1 MIWPFLKAK
10 RSVREDLIASL
21 DIGSSRVSCAIAE
34 FDTEGTLQLVG
45 MGHQTSLGIKQGV
58 ITNMEQVENS
68 ISKAVMHAE
77 KAAGHTIKSVYINVP
92 SPHVTSQGVDV
103 EMQINGSEV
112 TDADVAHLLKQANSS
127 LSIANH
133 EIIHAIPS
141 SYYIDGS
148 RGIKDPR
155 GMIGNVLGAKIH
167 VVTAALG
174 PLRNLIASVERCH
187 LSVAGVVASSF
198 SAGLG
203 VLDED
208 EIELGA
214 VVIDLGA
221 SNTGIAVFCEGSLL
235 HIGDIPLGGSLISK
249 DLSRGLSTPLSYAE
263 RIKCLY
269 GSATMASTLERE
281 TIMMPIIGERSSSG
295 SQVSRSTLTRIIK
308 PRVEEIFEMIRDYFD
323 KIGVDK
329 IPGCRVVLCGG
340 GSLMSG
346 INEIAQT
353 ILNKPVRT
361 GSPLHVAGL
370 AEEQMVPYLATCLG
384 ILSYAKI
391 QHSEI
396 LSSESNHTKSK
407 GLINNLTRWVNEK
420 L

>member
-1 MIWPFLKAK
+1 MMWPFFKAK
-10 RSVREDLIASL
+10 RAARDDLITAL

-34 FDTEGTLQLVG
+34 LDSEGTLQLVG
-45 MGHQTSLGIKQGV
+45 MGHQTSLGIKQGI
-58 ITNMEQVENS
+58 ITNMEQVESS

-77 KAAGHTIKSVYINVP
+77 KTAGHTIKNVYVNVP

-112 TDADVAHLLKQANSS
+112 SEADVAHLLKQAYGTMST
-127 LSIANH
+127 ANQ

-155 GMIGNVLGAKIH
+155 GMIGNILGAKIH
-167 VVTAALG
+167 LVTANLG
-174 PLRNLIASVERCH
+174 PLRNLIACVERCH
-187 LSVAGVVASSF
+187 LNVSGVVASSF
-198 SAGLG
+198 AAGLG

-208 EIELGA
+208 EIELGS
-214 VVIDLGA
+214 VVVDLGS

-235 HIGDIPLGGSLISK
+235 NLGDIPLGGSLISK
-249 DLSRGLSTPLSYAE
+249 DLSRGLSTPIAYAE

-281 TIMMPIIGERSSSG
+281 NIMMPIIGERSSSG
-295 SQVSRSTLTRIIK
+295 GQVSRSTLTRIIK

-323 KIGVDK
+323 KIGLDK

-340 GSLMSG
+340 GSLMAG
-346 INEIAQT
+346 INEIAQAT
-353 ILNKPVRT
+353 LNKPVRT
-361 GSPLHVAGL
+361 GTPLHIAGL
-370 AEEQMVPYLATCLG
+370 DEEQTVPYLATCLG

-391 QHSEI
+391 QHNEI
-396 LSSESNHTKSK
+396 MSAESNNTKNK
-407 GLINNLTRWVNEK
+407 GLLNNLTRWVNEK